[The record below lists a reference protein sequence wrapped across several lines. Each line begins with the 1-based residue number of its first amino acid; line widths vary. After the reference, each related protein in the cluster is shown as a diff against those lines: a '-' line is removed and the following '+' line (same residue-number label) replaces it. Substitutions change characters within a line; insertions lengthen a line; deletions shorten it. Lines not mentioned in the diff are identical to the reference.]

1 MPENFLKPAAPQ
13 KKGRDSK
20 GEREVWGAPFADFC
34 SISVLAQNTPSYV
47 M

>member
-1 MPENFLKPAAPQ
+1 MPEIFLKPAAPQ

-34 SISVLAQNTPSYV
+34 SISVLAQNTPS
-47 M
+47 